1 MALVQ
6 CGQQTYFEKVGERLL
21 LPLQSDGRVLKP
33 SLFHG
38 DCWDGNIAMD
48 MKTGDAFVFDLRS
61 FYGHNEYGIC
71 SGRAPDI
78 DSAT

>member
-38 DCWDGNIAMD
+38 DC
-48 MKTGDAFVFDLRS
+48 
-61 FYGHNEYGIC
+61 
-71 SGRAPDI
+71 
-78 DSAT
+78 